1 MANAKDADII
11 SVLCVVFIV
20 ITQNVDMLMSVWYN
34 IFIKKIVGD
43 KMLIE
48 SVVKIE
54 ADRNENMIRQYEA
67 LIEKM
72 PRGSLICRK
81 KEYYYLKYREAG
93 KIQDKYIGKD
103 PDLVADIR
111 AKLEQ
116 RKHYTEMLVALR
128 QEQKVIQKILEGFV

>member
-1 MANAKDADII
+1 
-11 SVLCVVFIV
+11 
-20 ITQNVDMLMSVWYN
+20 
-34 IFIKKIVGD
+34 
-43 KMLIE
+43 
-48 SVVKIE
+48 
-54 ADRNENMIRQYEA
+54 MIRQYEA